1 MKTLRKFATDQGD
14 DYTIGCLLDYSY
26 FKDNYKMIAKYLSKP
41 KAFDAGPR
49 AIQQIRFTGNLDRTE
64 NTTIFFITE
73 LANETVL
80 EFP

>member
-1 MKTLRKFATDQGD
+1 
-14 DYTIGCLLDYSY
+14 
-26 FKDNYKMIAKYLSKP
+26 MIAKYLSKP
-41 KAFDAGPR
+41 QAFDAGPR

>member
-1 MKTLRKFATDQGD
+1 
-14 DYTIGCLLDYSY
+14 
-26 FKDNYKMIAKYLSKP
+26 MIAKYLSKP
-41 KAFDAGPR
+41 QTFDAGPR